1 MDEDHRARNYLLA
14 AIPDDEYAR
23 LAPRFEYVHATHGE
37 VVARPGET
45 MDRAYFPLSG
55 MVSVVA
61 LMSEGLGAEVG
72 TVGNEGM
79 VGLPIVLGGAS
90 MPFHFMWQL
99 DGEALRIPAGNLSN
113 AVTPGGPFASAVMAY
128 LQAFFVQA
136 AQNGACNGLHTVSQR
151 CARWLLSTRDR
162 ADADSF
168 MLTHEFLAFMLG
180 VTRQSASIAVADF
193 ARLGFIAYQHGHM
206 QILDRAGLETTSC
219 ECYRIIR
226 NEFERLLGVSR
237 G

>member
-1 MDEDHRARNYLLA
+1 MRRQ
-14 AIPDDEYAR
+14 
-23 LAPRFEYVHATHGE
+23 FEHVHATRGE
-37 VVARPGET
+37 IAARPGQT
-45 MDRAYFPLSG
+45 MDHAYFPLSG

-61 LMSEGLGAEVG
+61 LMSEGRGAEVG

-90 MPFHFMWQL
+90 TPFRFMWQL
-99 DGEALRIPAGNLSN
+99 DGDALRIRAADLLT
-113 AVTPGGPFASAVMAY
+113 AVRPGGPFASAVMAY
-128 LQAFFVQA
+128 SQAFFVQA
-136 AQNGACNGLHTVSQR
+136 AQNGACNGLHTVSRR

-162 ADADSF
+162 AGGDEF
-168 MLTHEFLAFMLG
+168 LLTHELLAFMLG

-193 ARLGFIAYQHGHM
+193 ARLGLIAYQHGHM
-206 QILDRAGLETTSC
+206 QILDRAGLEATSC

-226 NEFERLLGVSR
+226 DEFERLLGVGR